1 MSDFAQNGI
10 ITTLHDFKTKK
21 YKDLNKELKVFSGYR
36 PIELILPCLYSEL
49 EGSALPNIVKN
60 LSEVDF
66 LNHVVIG
73 LDKANKKE
81 FLKAKGFF
89 KKLNINHT
97 ILWNDGPGMKSLD
110 KNLSELSLSPLVKGK
125 GRNVWYCLGY
135 VLSRN
140 QAEVIAL
147 HDCDIL
153 TYDKNLLAR
162 LVYPI
167 ANPLFNF
174 EFCKGFYP
182 RVTESKINGRV
193 TRLLINPL
201 LSAFEST
208 IGRRQYIDYMKSFRY
223 PLSGE
228 FSFRKNLLTDIRIP
242 SDWGIEIG
250 VLSEVYRSNNLARI
264 CQVDIADNYDHK
276 HQDLSPN
283 DPNKGLSK
291 MAIDIIKT
299 FIRKLA
305 IEGSIFSQ
313 ETFRTLKAS
322 YYRNALDAVE
332 MYRCDSIING
342 LPFDVH
348 KEEKIAELFA
358 ENIMYAGDKFIK
370 NPMSKPFS
378 PSWNRILSAYPNVL
392 EKLRTIV
399 ANDSKI

>member
-1 MSDFAQNGI
+1 M
-10 ITTLHDFKTKK
+10 
-21 YKDLNKELKVFSGYR
+21 
-36 PIELILPCLYSEL
+36 
-49 EGSALPNIVKN
+49 
-60 LSEVDF
+60 
-66 LNHVVIG
+66 
-73 LDKANKKE
+73 
-81 FLKAKGFF
+81 
-89 KKLNINHT
+89 
-97 ILWNDGPGMKSLD
+97 
-110 KNLSELSLSPLVKGK
+110 
-125 GRNVWYCLGY
+125 
-135 VLSRN
+135 
-140 QAEVIAL
+140 
-147 HDCDIL
+147 
-153 TYDKNLLAR
+153 
-162 LVYPI
+162 VYPI

-174 EFCKGFYP
+174 EFCKGYYP

-208 IGRRQYIDYMKSFRY
+208 IGKKEYIDYMKSFRY

-264 CQVDIADNYDHK
+264 CQIDIADNYDHK

-283 DPNKGLSK
+283 NPNKGLSK
-291 MAIDIIKT
+291 MAVDIIKT

-348 KEEKIAELFA
+348 KEEKMAELFA

-378 PSWNRILSAYPNVL
+378 PSWNRILSAYPTVL

-399 ANDSKI
+399 SNDSQI